1 LAPPAFSKTLTFV
14 NNLVRPD
21 ATQNTP
27 VLRLLSGI
35 GNIRLSAPGYPPLFP
50 LPSLEKVV
58 RLLAVYFLST
68 FGKKFASNWNQRSE
82 SASNCVQNCTF
93 YRSISGVEA
102 SKANCINRSY
112 GAGDGNRTHVRSL
125 GSFYT
130 AIVRRPLCYFRF
142 YSIVQRGCNRFVDE
156 SRRFGSSDCFGK
168 SPLTRSSTSWR
179 NLPAGLRSS

>member
-102 SKANCINRSY
+102 SKANCINRVMERAMGIEPTSE
-112 GAGDGNRTHVRSL
+112 AWEASIL
-125 GSFYT
+125 
-130 AIVRRPLCYFRF
+130 PLY
-142 YSIVQRGCNRFVDE
+142 DA
-156 SRRFGSSDCFGK
+156 
-168 SPLTRSSTSWR
+168 RSSVLIVLR
-179 NLPAGLRSS
+179 N